1 MKAEGGGVCVSE
13 GGEQR
18 PVDDQQQQP
27 DQTDPE
33 PEPEPEPEPKP
44 APRLLPRAMFQDDE
58 HDEEEDDED
67 DDEEDDS
74 GTDGLS
80 NDEKLCTHLQR
91 AEAFGSAGLP
101 HIFQT
106 NHLLFYERF
115 KAYQD
120 YMLGDCKPSE
130 VQEFTADYLEKVVE
144 PCDWQ
149 ALWHTDMV
157 DVLVEVVDVDYKELK
172 GKVELVEPLQCEYR
186 GCDLTEDSVKTLLEA
201 KQNKVPLQELHV
213 VYDESGEFDQTAL
226 ALEHL
231 RFFYKHIWRP
241 WDEDED
247 DEFDYFVR
255 CVEPRLRM
263 YYDILEERVAPG
275 LVEEYRS
282 VLDRCSQKF
291 REFSSL
297 RNVLSSEPDSELNN
311 VSMVEGLRMCEQM
324 EALKR
329 KLLIIENPLLRYVL
343 GHRMNC
349 GQQSCSAKGER
360 AGGGRVVHVVSSS
373 STVQLLHG
381 LMTEKLLPLYSGR
394 EYEVQFH
401 SDPSV
406 AVSSCYE
413 GDVVIICP
421 GHYTITNPISIAD
434 SIQVEGYGLPDE
446 IVIEKKNKGNTFVE
460 SSAASAKISNLKF
473 IQHDAIEGI
482 MCVRQ
487 GKVEMENCV
496 FQCET
501 AGVIVRSSAQLI
513 MNMCDLYGSQGAGV
527 EIYPGSVCSLVGN
540 GIHHCKE
547 GILIKVMKDIAD
559 AMDVLPQITMVNN
572 VIHNNEGYGVIL
584 VKPDTCSAEPA
595 ASQTT
600 EGELEDQS
608 EGGAAEGEGV
618 AGAARAGS
626 GCAIPVIVVE
636 ESASPSGITDGGDVM
651 VQGGM
656 VNASVTTR
664 RLVKSRAKDL
674 GTTQADENLLSQD
687 MFVSI
692 EGNQFR
698 RNGMGSFGTLLY

>member
-1 MKAEGGGVCVSE
+1 NHENVLVKTCMNHEHNYDHENLKIKHNYKTINCGTVCSKV
-13 GGEQR
+13 QLQMT
-18 PVDDQQQQP
+18 VY
-27 DQTDPE
+27 
-33 PEPEPEPEPKP
+33 
-44 APRLLPRAMFQDDE
+44 DDE

-231 RFFYKHIWRP
+231 RF
-241 WDEDED
+241 
-247 DEFDYFVR
+247 
-255 CVEPRLRM
+255 
-263 YYDILEERVAPG
+263 
-275 LVEEYRS
+275 
-282 VLDRCSQKF
+282 
-291 REFSSL
+291 SSL
-297 RNVLSSEPDSELNN
+297 TQVNILSINSSLIVGIVMYSEEKD
-311 VSMVEGLRMCEQM
+311 
-324 EALKR
+324 
-329 KLLIIENPLLRYVL
+329 LINAVCVFVCFPCRYVL

-394 EYEVQFH
+394 EYEVQVCKPVYLQYFTELYGLF
-401 SDPSV
+401 SYIKCTGLYTQ
-406 AVSSCYE
+406 SSAST
-413 GDVVIICP
+413 P
-421 GHYTITNPISIAD
+421 LSA
-434 SIQVEGYGLPDE
+434 GYGLPDE

-547 GILIKVMKDIAD
+547 GILIKDIAD

-584 VKPDTCSAEPA
+584 VKPDTCSIYLPIEINK
-595 ASQTT
+595 T
-600 EGELEDQS
+600 
-608 EGGAAEGEGV
+608 AEGEGV

>member
-1 MKAEGGGVCVSE
+1 
-13 GGEQR
+13 
-18 PVDDQQQQP
+18 
-27 DQTDPE
+27 
-33 PEPEPEPEPKP
+33 
-44 APRLLPRAMFQDDE
+44 MFQDDE

-231 RFFYKHIWRP
+231 RFSSLTQLLTHITTHSTWKAHG
-241 WDEDED
+241 DEK
-247 DEFDYFVR
+247 VLI
-255 CVEPRLRM
+255 VK
-263 YYDILEERVAPG
+263 ILECLTNVFSFYILISAVAAAVVVLIR
-275 LVEEYRS
+275 LVLSLICREPVQHTLHSEYHS
-282 VLDRCSQKF
+282 DTDSKTSN
-291 REFSSL
+291 SSL
-297 RNVLSSEPDSELNN
+297 IVGIVMYSEEKAELQ
-311 VSMVEGLRMCEQM
+311 S
-324 EALKR
+324 
-329 KLLIIENPLLRYVL
+329 LIKVKEKTMKYVL

-394 EYEVQFH
+394 EYEVQYK
-401 SDPSV
+401 SLPVLLEMVCVCVCVSV
-406 AVSSCYE
+406 CVCVCVCVCLF
-413 GDVVIICP
+413 VVNINS
-421 GHYTITNPISIAD
+421 TINIA
-434 SIQVEGYGLPDE
+434 STPLSAGYGLPDE

-547 GILIKVMKDIAD
+547 GILIKDIAD

-600 EGELEDQS
+600 VSAEGELEDQS